1 MRCVVRVCR
10 EGSHGGGAAAA
21 ADFYG
26 AVSAEED
33 LLNVM
38 AEVITADWGV
48 TPGYAKELSR
58 QLVQRLGEKGYTISD
73 ERR

>member
-1 MRCVVRVCR
+1 M
-10 EGSHGGGAAAA
+10 
-21 ADFYG
+21 
-26 AVSAEED
+26 SAEED